1 MASVLSVPLQDDVT
15 ANLGSNSFEVQTD
28 PRGSQ
33 RSGRRSGGSQR
44 AAMAEGEN
52 THWQIT
58 TDLILE
64 STGPYL
70 GL

>member
-44 AAMAEGEN
+44 AAMAEVAASERRRR
-52 THWQIT
+52 QRRSAF
-58 TDLILE
+58 LICVDVLE
-64 STGPYL
+64 
-70 GL
+70 